1 MNFERCES
9 QPLCR
14 AKSEKVC
21 AGFHVIV
28 DTCRVQLTAVAMTR
42 NCWKLSCVLR
52 VRSVQLPPLFCEN
65 NVVVDVAGNNA
76 PEEDGLNVA
85 VVAERV
91 VDVDLEGG
99 HAFAGPVVNADRLVD
114 RAMEALNPHLATRM
128 NGTFLR

>member
-1 MNFERCES
+1 MPARAGPNRCHPRKGRS
-9 QPLCR
+9 TNRNHRRRQNNGTP
-14 AKSEKVC
+14 SNVN
-21 AGFHVIV
+21 AGNDVTGNV
-28 DTCRVQLTAVAMTR
+28 TNT
-42 NCWKLSCVLR
+42 
-52 VRSVQLPPLFCEN
+52 EN
-65 NVVVDVAGNNA
+65 NVVVEVAANNA
-76 PEEDGLNVA
+76 PEEDLNVA